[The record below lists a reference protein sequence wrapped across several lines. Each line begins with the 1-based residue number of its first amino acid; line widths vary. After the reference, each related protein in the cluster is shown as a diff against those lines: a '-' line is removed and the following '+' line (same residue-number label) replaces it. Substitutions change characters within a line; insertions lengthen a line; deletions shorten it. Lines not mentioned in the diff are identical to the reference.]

1 MESQVITVI
10 IFYLL
15 NLRHLIVFILNVHTH
30 FFVLNEKY
38 FVKKKNK
45 CTLHI
50 LKSTKLIYNLINNS
64 ITEKSFKHISECSK
78 INQLDE
84 KKLTR

>member
-1 MESQVITVI
+1 MC
-10 IFYLL
+10 L
-15 NLRHLIVFILNVHTH
+15 H
-30 FFVLNEKY
+30 FFVLNENILL
-38 FVKKKNK
+38 KKNK

-50 LKSTKLIYNLINNS
+50 LKSTKLIYNLIINS